1 MKTVPEFAVVGH
13 PNEGKSSVLS
23 TLAEDD
29 SVRIS
34 PMPGETR
41 ECQSFPVSVDGKEII
56 RFIDTPGFQNPQKT
70 LRWMQEYQGSD
81 ASLIQEF
88 INAHQGDPDFHDDCS
103 LLEPL
108 LRGAGIIFVVDGS
121 RPLRNM
127 DRAEMEILRL
137 TGCPRMAIINCKDEE
152 TDWLLKW
159 QQEFRKHFNL
169 IRIFNSCRA
178 TYGERI
184 ALLESLKS
192 IDQDLQPVLDQVVS
206 AFKQDW
212 QERNR
217 QVTELVLSFL
227 EQGLRYSRSLSL
239 KPGSDEAAVKSSL
252 HKEYEEYLRTLEKKC
267 QKQMRALYKHNIFN
281 VELPSQSILQEDL
294 FSGKTWE
301 FLGLNS
307 SQLIMAGAISGAAV
321 GAGVDIA
328 AAGMSFGIFSTIGGL
343 VGAAGTAI
351 KGREFLN
358 GRQLLGMHLDN
369 QQLRVGP
376 VKNIQLLFV
385 LLDRQFLFYS
395 HIVNWAHGRRDY
407 ASHNLAMANQ
417 MKKIGFTGDWN
428 RGERKVVE
436 NYWRVLQK
444 NELSG
449 ADELRDA
456 MGKLIRKTLR
466 EISLGENWYS
476 AALGSSAI
484 SDRK

>member
-41 ECQSFPVSVDGKEII
+41 ECQSFPVSVDGHEII

-70 LRWMQEYQGSD
+70 LHWMQAYQGID
-81 ASLIQEF
+81 EHLIQDF
-88 INAHQGDPDFHDDCS
+88 IDAHQGNPDFHDDCS
-103 LLEPL
+103 LLQPL

-152 TDWLLKW
+152 TDWLPKW
-159 QQEFRKHFNL
+159 QQEFRKHFNS
-169 IRIFNSCRA
+169 IRIFNSCKA

-192 IDQDLQPVLDQVVS
+192 IDQDLQPVLDRVVT

-217 QVTELVLSFL
+217 QVTKLLLSFL
-227 EQGLRYSRSLSL
+227 EQGLCYSRSLLL
-239 KPGSDEAAVKSSL
+239 KPGSDEAAVKNSL
-252 HKEYEEYLRTLEKKC
+252 HREYEEYLRGLENKC
-267 QKQMRALYKHNIFN
+267 QKQIRALYKHNIFN
-281 VELPSQSILQEDL
+281 VKLPAQSILQEDL
-294 FSGKTWE
+294 FSEKTWE

-307 SQLIMAGAISGAAV
+307 SQLIMAGAVSGAAV

-328 AAGMSFGIFSTIGGL
+328 AAGMSFGVFSTIGAL

-351 KGREFLN
+351 KGRELLG
-358 GRQLLGMHLDN
+358 GRQLLGMRMDN

-376 VKNIQLLFV
+376 VKNIQLLFI

-407 ASHNLAMANQ
+407 NNPESDMMKNLQ
-417 MKKIGFTGDWN
+417 KIGFTGAWS
-428 RGERKVVE
+428 RGERKVAE
-436 NYWRVLQK
+436 KFWGILQRD
-444 NELSG
+444 ESSG
-449 ADELRDA
+449 ADEQGGA
-456 MGKLIRKTLR
+456 MGQLIRKTLR
-466 EISLGENWYS
+466 EISLGENCS
-476 AALGSSAI
+476 L
-484 SDRK
+484 

>member
-1 MKTVPEFAVVGH
+1 MRTVPEFAVVGH

-34 PMPGETR
+34 SMPGETR
-41 ECQSFPVSVDGKEII
+41 ECQSFPVSVDGHEII
-56 RFIDTPGFQNPQKT
+56 RFIDTPGFQNPQGT
-70 LRWMQEYQGSD
+70 LRWMQEYHGAD
-81 ASLIQEF
+81 TGLIQEF
-88 INAHQGDPDFHDDCS
+88 IRAHKENPDFHDDCC

-152 TDWLLKW
+152 TDWLPKW
-159 QQEFRKHFNL
+159 QHEFRKHFNL

-192 IDQDLQPVLDQVVS
+192 IDQDLQPVLDRVVR

-212 QERNR
+212 QERNI
-217 QVTELVLSFL
+217 QVTELLLSFL
-227 EQGLRYSRSLSL
+227 EQGLCYNRSFSL
-239 KPGSDEAAVKSSL
+239 KSGTDEASVKSKL

-267 QKQMRALYKHNIFN
+267 QKQMRSLYKHNLFN
-281 VELPSQSILQEDL
+281 VELPEQSILQEDL

-301 FLGLNS
+301 FLGLNA

-328 AAGMSFGIFSTIGGL
+328 AAGLSFGIFSTIGGL
-343 VGAAGTAI
+343 AGAAGTAM
-351 KGREFLN
+351 KGKEFLR

-376 VKNIQLLFV
+376 VKNMQLLFV

-407 ASHNLAMANQ
+407 TKLNPAMANQ
-417 MKKIGFTGDWN
+417 VKKVGVTGEWSRD
-428 RGERKVVE
+428 ERNVVE
-436 NYWRVLQK
+436 HYWRVLQK
-444 NELSG
+444 NESS
-449 ADELRDA
+449 ETNEQRDA
-456 MGKLIRKTLR
+456 MGKLIRKTLQ
-466 EISLGENWYS
+466 EISLGKS
-476 AALGSSAI
+476 CSFGTSGSGAI
-484 SDRK
+484 SI